1 MMRFHA
7 SKAHANEIKT
17 VVEKIVLAKRHNIP
31 LDAATQA
38 WLNRLTNEFAD
49 KFAKHGLMD
58 SRSDIQLQGFTH
70 GYIESRQD
78 LKPSSVKNF
87 TNTAKALVN
96 YFGPQKELRAI
107 KVGDCDSWRQHLVNS
122 GLAQAT
128 ICKLVKQA
136 RQFFKVATRRGL
148 IDSNPFADIK
158 AGSQRNEAR
167 LYFVTRAVIERVL
180 KEIKSPDLSM
190 VINLCRYG
198 GLRCPS
204 EVLTLRWK
212 DIDWATN
219 RILVQSPKGE
229 KHGKGVRPMPLFPEL
244 LEPLRQAQ
252 SLADK
257 DPVFVIKRYRDKDKT
272 NLRTH
277 LTKILKK
284 LGIEPWPRLFHN
296 LRASRETEL
305 ASKFP
310 IQVVTAWL
318 GNSPIVA
325 LLHYLQTTSEHFD
338 RALKEDTNL

>member
-1 MMRFHA
+1 
-7 SKAHANEIKT
+7 
-17 VVEKIVLAKRHNIP
+17 VLVFLIP
-31 LDAATQA
+31 SF
-38 WLNRLTNEFAD
+38 TN
-49 KFAKHGLMD
+49 
-58 SRSDIQLQGFTH
+58 
-70 GYIESRQD
+70 GYIESRKD
-78 LKPSSVKNF
+78 LKASSIKNF
-87 TNTAKALVN
+87 THTAKALVK
-96 YFGPQKELRAI
+96 YFGPQQELRAI
-107 KVGDCDSWRQHLVNS
+107 KVGDCDSWRQSLVNS

-128 ICKLVKQA
+128 ISKLVKQA
-136 RQFFKVATRRGL
+136 RQLFKVALRRGL
-148 IDSNPFADIK
+148 IDANPFADLK
-158 AGSQRNEAR
+158 AGTQRNEAR
-167 LYFVTRAVIERVL
+167 LFFVNRDVVEQVI
-180 KEIKSPDLSM
+180 KQIKLPDLAL
-190 VINLCRYG
+190 VIYLCRYG

-244 LEPLRQAQ
+244 LQPLREAQ
-252 SLADK
+252 SRADK

-277 LTKILKK
+277 LTRILKK
-284 LGIEPWPRLFHN
+284 MGIEPWPRLFHN

-325 LLHYLQTTSEHFD
+325 LQHYLQTTNEHFD
-338 RALKEDTNL
+338 RAIKEDTNL